1 MTPVTGKQFEQTALT
16 LGFTKAVVDKSAI
29 SDKTGI
35 TNITVMI
42 KSVKDDLH
50 NVMIDTPMEFYELN
64 DETDATKYY
73 DYIVGMLQRNV
84 KDGIGIV
91 KVDKVFG
98 NADVYKNYNY
108 DNPSFVIVRA
118 GSTILITKFYCHAD
132 SQKEVE
138 QLLDNI
144 KYNFNYS
151 R

>member
-98 NADVYKNYNY
+98 NADVYKNYLK
-108 DNPSFVIVRA
+108 A
-118 GSTILITKFYCHAD
+118 
-132 SQKEVE
+132 
-138 QLLDNI
+138 LL
-144 KYNFNYS
+144 
-151 R
+151 